1 MVIHII
7 LVNNSYKNLYVL
19 IVTDTVTA
27 EAQLADSFCLS
38 HQSTHSSFIKTSSRA
53 YGYRLQ
59 QKSDPKIV

>member
-27 EAQLADSFCLS
+27 EAQLADSFC
-38 HQSTHSSFIKTSSRA
+38 FVTSINS
-53 YGYRLQ
+53 
-59 QKSDPKIV
+59 